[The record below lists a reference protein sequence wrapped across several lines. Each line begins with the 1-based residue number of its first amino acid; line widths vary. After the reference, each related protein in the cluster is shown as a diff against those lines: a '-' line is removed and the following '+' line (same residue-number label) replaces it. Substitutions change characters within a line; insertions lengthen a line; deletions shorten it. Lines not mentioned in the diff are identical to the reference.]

1 MEVECVYFDTCP
13 DKDERCD
20 VCQNNKN
27 LRLYIL
33 LSPEEAVALNKY
45 SELTREEI
53 YGKAV

>member
-53 YGKAV
+53 YGKGV